1 MYNLKLIRI
10 QKGMSQQ
17 ELSDK
22 SGVSRTTISNLENN
36 DGAVTTTETMNKLA
50 EALDCPPRFFL
61 EKMYSKLHEEGD

>member
-36 DGAVTTTETMNKLA
+36 DGAVTTTGTMNKLA

-61 EKMYSKLHEEGD
+61 EKMCSKLHEEGE